1 MQAIPPIFTDSE
13 MLFCSVP
20 VPPIN
25 AHKGAA
31 FDFTP
36 QQIANYGQSQTHPS
50 IFYFPD
56 GWNGHKYWLAT
67 TPYPHAYGVF
77 ENPCIYYGDET
88 NGRPPRVFTPISG
101 TASGQYTI
109 INNPVVKIL
118 SNQATNSDPDLWYD
132 SSTGKLWLISRDN
145 GDASAMFGFSLWAQD
160 SLTGQAWKP
169 RGTEPLW
176 RCSTGPL
183 EGKPEF
189 LSPAILKIGT
199 KIRIYNLSGTA
210 GVAPLD
216 YVKNTGIN
224 WGLYI
229 MEGTTLENG
238 GDFVFTRKA
247 AILGKRG
254 IEPWHMD
261 MFVDSRTGYIYM
273 ICSAA
278 NRLTGG
284 TDVYLAES
292 KNGFDFVLFA
302 KPLLATYSHYRPT
315 ATLRESDNMLIVYF
329 SVLNAPITAARYP
342 NGASDVPVDGR
353 AIGLSY
359 KKFDDVLSELRN
371 DKVYGYV

>member
-1 MQAIPPIFTDSE
+1 MQAIPPIFTDTE

-25 AHKGAA
+25 AHKGSS
-31 FDFTP
+31 FNFTSE
-36 QQIANYGQSQTHPS
+36 QIAAYGQSQTHPS
-50 IFYFPD
+50 ILYFAN
-56 GWNGHKYWLAT
+56 GFNGHKYWLAS

-77 ENPCIYYGDET
+77 ENPCIYYGDEN
-88 NGRPPRVFTPISG
+88 NGVPPRIFTPISG
-101 TASGQYTI
+101 TVSGSYSV
-109 INNPVVKIL
+109 INNPVVKIN
-118 SNQATNSDPDLWYD
+118 SNQATNSDPDLWFD
-132 SSTGKLWLISRDN
+132 SANGKLWLISRDN
-145 GDASAMFGFSLWAQD
+145 GDPLATYGFSLWAQD

-169 RGTEPLW
+169 RGNTPLW

-183 EGKPEF
+183 AGKPEF
-189 LSPAILKIGT
+189 LSPAIVKVGT

-210 GVAPLD
+210 GVSPLN
-216 YVKNTGIN
+216 YQKNTGLC

-238 GDFVFTRKA
+238 GDFVLTGKA

-278 NRLTGG
+278 NRLTG
-284 TDVYLAES
+284 TTEVYLAES
-292 KNGFDFVLFA
+292 KDGLNFVMFA

-315 ATLRESDNMLIVYF
+315 AALRDSDNMLIIYW
-329 SVLNAPITAARYP
+329 STTNAPSTASRYP

-359 KKFDDVLSELRN
+359 KNFDDILAELRN
-371 DKVYGYV
+371 DKVFGYV